1 VADGTVVTATV
12 VAAIVVADGTVVAT
26 GAAVGGTVEAAR
38 AVVVEGDG
46 WKLVDVA
53 AAPDAALEVVGA
65 ATGTGGA
72 PHATASTRP
81 SDQATDRATDPIPDQ
96 LPERVVNH
104 APPTRTT
111 APDT

>member
-1 VADGTVVTATV
+1 MADGTVVV
-12 VAAIVVADGTVVAT
+12 AIVVADGTVVADR
-26 GAAVGGTVEAAR
+26 TVVVAIVVAAR

-53 AAPDAALEVVGA
+53 AAPDAALEVAGA